1 MAPGPSGDNEGKW
14 NLSDEKVLMGRSA
27 GPEEVRAWRTCSLPS
42 KHRRAIW
49 GQVELALELEA
60 DWTPGGRCY
69 WKAAL
74 HSLGQSF
81 PNRPRG
87 PGLWLFQV
95 VIKAGRTHL
104 SQRPWKVLLL
114 RGAGGPSCHLAPGFL
129 DAGLSPVD
137 GAGAS
142 PIAQS
147 LPTSCSPI

>member
-1 MAPGPSGDNEGKW
+1 
-14 NLSDEKVLMGRSA
+14 MGRSA

-42 KHRRAIW
+42 KHRRDIW

-60 DWTPGGRCY
+60 DWTLGGRCY

-95 VIKAGRTHL
+95 VIKAGMTHL
-104 SQRPWKVLLL
+104 SQRPWKELLL
-114 RGAGGPSCHLAPGFL
+114 RGAGGPEAPLVTWHPGFL
-129 DAGLSPVD
+129 DAGLSPVV

-147 LPTSCSPI
+147 LPTSCSPICFPVGWVVGDIFPCGIS